1 MWFLWLTVIVFNLV
15 FLFMPKKLTI
25 IELFTTCLFA
35 MVLQQ
40 VVDLALDLKLDL
52 YGYFT
57 KGIQWRYLI
66 PIFGIYPAVNAIF
79 LNYYQYMK
87 NYKQRLLYII
97 GCSIFS
103 VIYEALA
110 IKTGYFYHHYW
121 KLLYSGIAYPFL
133 LLLLLLVLK
142 WVRRMIHYQYDR
154 VTR

>member
-1 MWFLWLTVIVFNLV
+1 MFVCNGPSAGSGSGSRLKTRLIWLFYKRHTMEIFN
-15 FLFMPKKLTI
+15 PDI
-25 IELFTTCLFA
+25 
-35 MVLQQ
+35 
-40 VVDLALDLKLDL
+40 
-52 YGYFT
+52 
-57 KGIQWRYLI
+57 WYL
-66 PIFGIYPAVNAIF
+66 PGMNAIF

-133 LLLLLLVLK
+133 LLLLLLVLE

>member
-1 MWFLWLTVIVFNLV
+1 MRMWFLWLTVIVFNLV

-66 PIFGIYPAVNAIF
+66 PIFGIYPA
-79 LNYYQYMK
+79 
-87 NYKQRLLYII
+87 
-97 GCSIFS
+97 
-103 VIYEALA
+103 
-110 IKTGYFYHHYW
+110 
-121 KLLYSGIAYPFL
+121 
-133 LLLLLLVLK
+133 
-142 WVRRMIHYQYDR
+142 
-154 VTR
+154 